1 MSVKITVLAGAA
13 ILAVFA
19 IACSEETIVQPAN
32 QEANGVSVR
41 GQGTAFGTPDVA
53 VLTLGVEARE
63 DTVSIARER
72 AAASMDAM
80 IASLREG
87 GVEEDDIQTTR
98 FSVFPDFDFVDGED
112 VIRGY
117 IVENTVTVRIRNID
131 DTGDLIDGAIEVG
144 GDLARI
150 QDLRFTI
157 DDPSALEEEA
167 RQLAMEDARAKA
179 QTLADAA
186 GVDLGPART
195 ISESGGAAPLPF
207 DEGLLRAADIG
218 AQEAFADTPIE
229 LGELEV
235 VISVNVVYDLE
246 N

>member
-1 MSVKITVLAGAA
+1 MSGKIIVLAGVA

-19 IACSEETIVQPAN
+19 IACSEETIVQPAD
-32 QEANGVSVR
+32 QQSTGVSVS
-41 GQGTAFGTPDVA
+41 GEGTVFGVPDVA

-63 DTVSIARER
+63 DTVSLARER
-72 AAASMDAM
+72 AAAAMDAM
-80 IASLREG
+80 IASLRDG
-87 GVEEDDIQTTR
+87 GVEEEDIQTTR

-117 IVENTVTVRIRNID
+117 IVENTVTARIRNID
-131 DTGDLIDGAIEVG
+131 DTGELIDGAIEVG

-157 DDPSALEEEA
+157 DDPTALEDEA

-186 GVDLGPART
+186 GVDLGAPRT
-195 ISESGGAAPLPF
+195 ISESGGAVPRPF
-207 DEGLLRAADIG
+207 DEARAYDLEA
-218 AQEAFADTPIE
+218 AQETIADTPIE

-235 VISVNVVYDLE
+235 IIRVNVVYELGG
-246 N
+246 